1 MENEKTWKRYSK
13 KFALPVTVFL
23 VTFIFTLLAL
33 NTVINI
39 LHGFYDSYFVSGT
52 FFKPK
57 ELSFNSG
64 MITGFGVLV
73 GNVIMLGLIGLL
85 SAAVSSFATYKFL
98 TNFGKIGKD
107 QKGSSRFTTLK
118 EIKAQYK
125 AVPELADRYS
135 GGGGVPVSRHRD
147 KIFIDDSAVNNLIIG
162 TTRSG
167 KGETFIFPTID
178 IYSRAEKQPS
188 MIFNDPKGGATRS

>member
-1 MENEKTWKRYSK
+1 MENEKPLKRYSK
-13 KFALPVTVFL
+13 KLALPITIFL
-23 VTFIFTLLAL
+23 ITFIFTLLIF
-33 NTVINI
+33 NTVLNI

-52 FFKPK
+52 FFKPEK
-57 ELSFNSG
+57 ISLNSG
-64 MITGFGVLV
+64 MVTGFSVLI
-73 GNVIMLGLIGLL
+73 GNVIMLGFIGLL
-85 SAAVSSFATYKFL
+85 STAVSSFATYKFL

-107 QKGSSRFTTLK
+107 QKGSSRFTALK
-118 EIKAQYK
+118 EIKEQYK

-178 IYSRAEKQPS
+178 IYSRSEKQPS